1 MKALILYAL
10 LLKATV
16 STFNG
21 LASLPVL
28 RNDLVT
34 HRHLIT
40 DKQLDAAVVVNRL
53 TPGPVGLYVVSVGYF
68 ADGYPGALA
77 GLMALVTPAL
87 FIIPLLRFAGGRA
100 EHPRVKGTIQ
110 AVVLASAGMR
120 LGGDCVHCKRSG
132 RRSHFDYRCCGKHD
146 CFTQPQG
153 RKRLG
158 DSFWGIGRIN
168 RVMVTPHTKLK

>member
-34 HRHLIT
+34 HRHLLT
-40 DKQLDAAVVVNRL
+40 DKQLDVAVVVNRL

-68 ADGYPGALA
+68 ADGYPGAFA

-87 FIIPLLRFAGGRA
+87 LIIPLLRFAGGRA

-110 AVVLASAGMR
+110 AVVLASAGMLWAATVPVAR
-120 LGGDCVHCKRSG
+120 EAVDDPISIIVVVVSTIALLSRKVESVWVILFGALAELTAS
-132 RRSHFDYRCCGKHD
+132 SLHFIR
-146 CFTQPQG
+146 
-153 RKRLG
+153 
-158 DSFWGIGRIN
+158 N
-168 RVMVTPHTKLK
+168 

>member
-1 MKALILYAL
+1 MKAIILYAL

-34 HRHLIT
+34 QRHLIS

-68 ADGYPGALA
+68 ADGYPGAFA
-77 GLMALVTPAL
+77 GLMALLTPAL
-87 FIIPLLRFAGGRA
+87 LVIPILKFARGRA
-100 EHPRVKGTIQ
+100 EHPRVKCTIE
-110 AVVLASAGMR
+110 AVVLASAGMLLAASVPIAR
-120 LGGDCVHCKRSG
+120 EALDDPISITVAVVSTIVLL
-132 RRSHFDYRCCGKHD
+132 S
-146 CFTQPQG
+146 
-153 RKRLG
+153 RKLESVWVILFGAIAELTASSLHLVR
-158 DSFWGIGRIN
+158 N
-168 RVMVTPHTKLK
+168 